1 MKNEI
6 EKKQLQECI
15 CVLEEEVSSI
25 EAVIATLD
33 LQIESVK
40 LKAEKENLE
49 HERNVHYQELEKKNR
64 VRKASIAVNDTE
76 TF

>member
-40 LKAEKENLE
+40 LNC
-49 HERNVHYQELEKKNR
+49 
-64 VRKASIAVNDTE
+64 NDCN
-76 TF
+76 

>member
-49 HERNVHYQELEKKNR
+49 HERNVHYQELEKKKIED
-64 VRKASIAVNDTE
+64 RKSVV
-76 TF
+76 